1 MRYIIGLGNSVMA
14 DDGVGLRIVEEIAR
28 RGLERGFEAVAVA
41 DEGTRLL
48 FYITRDT
55 EKIVLVDAVD
65 MGLPPGDWRL
75 FKPEDVETRKTG
87 PGMSTHEGDILKVLA
102 LARHLGYPLPPITIL
117 GIQPGLL
124 GPGLELSP
132 ALEARFETYLEAALE
147 EVRRAL

>member
-1 MRYIIGLGNSVMA
+1 MA

-65 MGLPPGDWRL
+65 LGLPPGDCRL

-87 PGMSTHEGDILKVLA
+87 PGVSTHEGDILKVLA
-102 LARHLGYPLPPITIL
+102 LARHLGNPLPPITIL

-124 GPGLELSP
+124 GPGLELSA
-132 ALEARFETYLEAALE
+132 ALEARFETYLETALE
-147 EVRRAL
+147 EVRREG